1 MKSGFWVPLGW
12 AACPA
17 VNHSQSPS
25 KAEGLSAVP
34 TVMAGGDARPG
45 FEVDGCSEATPL
57 VWRDE
62 VECLPA
68 LAVVCGEPQAC
79 VLLDNA

>member
-1 MKSGFWVPLGW
+1 
-12 AACPA
+12 
-17 VNHSQSPS
+17 
-25 KAEGLSAVP
+25 
-34 TVMAGGDARPG
+34 MAGGDARPG